1 MSGMERFTQ
10 RARRVLSLAHQEAE
24 RMRHNYIGT
33 EHLLLGLIR
42 EEGGVAGRVLRELGL
57 EADRVQEIVE
67 RLTGPGEYS
76 GGKLD
81 LSPGTQQVLEY
92 AVDEARRLGH
102 HYIGTEH
109 LLLGLVRHGEG
120 IAMDVLRKLGVTSEQ
135 IRRQTRRVLQESSA
149 SQRTGAPAATAERKP
164 AKSEPAKPKTPMVD
178 QLATDLT
185 SLAEEGKLDPV
196 IGRQMEIERV
206 IQILARRT
214 KNNPA
219 LIGEPGVGKTAIVEG
234 LAQRITEGDVPAPL
248 LDKRVLQLD
257 VGSLVAGTMY
267 RGQFEER
274 LKRVI
279 DELKASGAILFIDE
293 VHMLVGA
300 GAAGSSVDA
309 ANILKPALSR
319 GELQV
324 IGATTLNEYRKYIES
339 DAALERRFQP
349 VVVEEPSVDET
360 IAILKGVRGAYEE
373 HHRLK
378 ISDEALDAAAH
389 LSSRYVTERFLPDKA
404 IDLIDESSSRVR
416 MYKSPQAQEAKG
428 LMTELRELRQNY
440 ALAQEDG
447 RNDDAQGFLTRQETV
462 ETQLERLR
470 SGWDRVNSPTVTAQ
484 DIAEV
489 ISMWTGVPVMQIAE
503 KESQRLLH
511 MEEDLSTHIIGQEE
525 AIQAI
530 SKAVRR
536 ARAGLKDPRRP
547 IGSFMFLG
555 PTGVGKTELTKA
567 LARFMFGSEESLIQ
581 LDMSEFME
589 RHSVS
594 RLVGAPPGYVG
605 YEEAGQLTEALRRRP
620 YSIVVFDEVEK
631 AHPEAHNM
639 LLQIMEEGHL
649 SDARGHKVDFRNAII
664 VMTSNIG
671 ADMIKRQATLGFALK
686 HDDVLEERLAYD
698 EMRKKLMDSLRRV
711 FRPEFVNRLDSVIV
725 FRSLSKDDIK
735 QIVDLELRKVAERM
749 QEHSIHLT
757 ATPAA
762 LEKLAE
768 LGYDPEM
775 GARPLRRVI
784 QQKVEDR
791 LSDSLLSNE
800 FEDCTDILVDLD
812 GEEIVLRR
820 GDQENKQPENTEE
833 ALAAA

>member
-1 MSGMERFTQ
+1 MAGMERFTQ

-24 RMRHNYIGT
+24 QSRNNNIGT
-33 EHLLLGLIR
+33 EHLLLGLMD
-42 EEGGVAGRVLRELGL
+42 EEGGVAGRVLRELGMTS
-57 EADRVQEIVE
+57 DRVREVIRRVTTSSSSFDPNRVE
-67 RLTGPGEYS
+67 LAAE
-76 GGKLD
+76 
-81 LSPGTQQVLEY
+81 TQQVLEH

-109 LLLGLVRHGEG
+109 ILLGLVRVDST
-120 IAMDVLRKLGVTSEQ
+120 AMEVLRRLGVTAEQ
-135 IRRQTRRVLQESSA
+135 IRRQTRRVLNESASSPTPAGSSSSRGSSSSA
-149 SQRTGAPAATAERKP
+149 
-164 AKSEPAKPKTPMVD
+164 KTPLVD

-185 SLAEEGKLDPV
+185 TKAEEKKLDPV

-234 LAQRITEGDVPAPL
+234 LAQRIIEGDVPAPL
-248 LDKRVLQLD
+248 MNKRLLQLD

-279 DELKASGAILFIDE
+279 DELKQSGAILFIDE

-324 IGATTLNEYRKYIES
+324 IGATTMDEYRKHIES

-349 VVVEEPSVDET
+349 IQVVEPSEEET
-360 IAILKGVRGAYEE
+360 IEILKGIRAAYEE
-373 HHRLK
+373 HHHLV
-378 ISDEALDAAAH
+378 ISDEALEAAAH

-416 MYKSPQAQEAKG
+416 MYKSEAAKESKDLFG
-428 LMTELRELRQNY
+428 KLRQARQNRS
-440 ALAQEDG
+440 LAQEEGNSEDVHEWEE
-447 RNDDAQGFLTRQETV
+447 REIELSEQI
-462 ETQLERLR
+462 ERLR
-470 SGWDRVNSPTVTAQ
+470 TGWDRANSPIVSAE

-489 ISMWTGVPVMQIAE
+489 VSMWTGVPLMQLAE
-503 KESQRLLH
+503 EESQRLLK
-511 MEEDLSTHIIGQEE
+511 MEEELQKSIIGQDD
-525 AIQAI
+525 AIVAI
-530 SKAVRR
+530 SRAVRR

-555 PTGVGKTELTKA
+555 PTGVGKTELTKT
-567 LARFMFGSEESLIQ
+567 LAKFMFGSEDAAVQ

-589 RHSVS
+589 RHTAS
-594 RLVGAPPGYVG
+594 RLVGAPPGYIG

-631 AHPEAHNM
+631 AHPEVHNM

-649 SDARGHKVDFRNAII
+649 SDAKGRKVDFRNAII

-671 ADMIKRQATLGFALK
+671 ADMIKRQSSLGFALK
-686 HDDVLEERLAYD
+686 RDESMEERLSYED
-698 EMRKKLMDSLRRV
+698 MRKKLNESLKRA
-711 FRPEFVNRLDSVIV
+711 FRPEFINRLDAVVI
-725 FRSLSKDDIK
+725 FRSLNKEDI
-735 QIVDLELRKVAERM
+735 QRIVSLELDKVAERLK
-749 QEHSIHLT
+749 EHNLILT

-762 LEKLAE
+762 LAALADQ
-768 LGYDPEM
+768 GYDVEF

-784 QQKVEDR
+784 QQRVEDP
-791 LSDSLLSNE
+791 LSDRVLGGEFQNGDTVLVSLNS
-800 FEDCTDILVDLD
+800 D
-812 GEEIVLRR
+812 GEIVLERD
-820 GDQENKQPENTEE
+820 GEKEPEEE
-833 ALAAA
+833 PAAPAV